1 MAFGY
6 AYLSVKINAR
16 RSLKERRGIVKSL
29 ISRARQQFNISIADL
44 DLEPRPQSITIGVSA
59 VANRSYYA
67 RGIIDRLV
75 EFLDR
80 ELIGIG
86 EIVDVHIEI
95 ED

>member
-1 MAFGY
+1 MAIGY

-29 ISRARQQFNISIADL
+29 MSRARQQFNISIADL

-86 EIVDVHIEI
+86 EIVDLHIEI

>member
-1 MAFGY
+1 M
-6 AYLSVKINAR
+6 
-16 RSLKERRGIVKSL
+16 
-29 ISRARQQFNISIADL
+29 
-44 DLEPRPQSITIGVSA
+44 IGVSA

-67 RGIIDRLV
+67 RGVIDRLV

-86 EIVDVHIEI
+86 EIVDLHIEI

>member
-29 ISRARQQFNISIADL
+29 MSRARQQFNISIADL
-44 DLEPRPQSITIGVSA
+44 DLGPRPQSATIGVSV

-86 EIVDVHIEI
+86 EIVELHIEI

>member
-6 AYLSVKINAR
+6 AYLSVKINGR

-29 ISRARQQFNISIADL
+29 ISRSRQQFNVSIADL
-44 DLEPRPQSITIGVSA
+44 DIQPRSQSAMIGVSA

-67 RGIIDRLV
+67 RGVIDRLV

-86 EIVDVHIEI
+86 EIVDLHIEI